1 MAQTIPI
8 LSTLS
13 SALQAIPETVWTA
26 LMASGFTLLGVFF
39 ANQHSRKQLK
49 TQLAA
54 DADERAKQR
63 LAELRKA
70 VYLESAEELVKA
82 NTVIGTLPQTDL
94 SKINAGL
101 ELKGFFASMIKLQ
114 LVGDPKTARLAN
126 GLACSYGEV
135 LGRTIFQVMPIRS
148 AASNLEIQDGLFQ
161 VHQTEIKRILASM
174 TAANESGKADIE
186 GFEAKNRSLE
196 FHKQQS
202 ANIENE
208 RKRLR
213 KLQAS
218 LQLDFMQSIA
228 ETMTALNTE
237 LLPLMLELRRELDVG
252 GNYEDFKDILDAQA
266 HRMKGMLDS
275 VVANV
280 QAKV

>member
-1 MAQTIPI
+1 MAQAITI
-8 LSTLS
+8 LSTIWS
-13 SALQAIPETVWTA
+13 VLQAIPETVWTA
-26 LMASGFTLLGVFF
+26 LMGSGFTLLGVIF
-39 ANQHSRKQLK
+39 ANRHSRKQLK

-54 DADERAKQR
+54 DAEEKAKQR

-135 LGRTIFQVMPIRS
+135 LGRTIMQVMPIRN
-148 AASNLEIQDGLFQ
+148 AVSNLEIQDDLFQ
-161 VHQTEIKRILASM
+161 MHQTEIKRILASM
-174 TAANESGKADIE
+174 TAANESGKANLE

-196 FHKQQS
+196 FHKEQA
-202 ANIENE
+202 ANIEKE

-213 KLQAS
+213 TLETS
-218 LQLDFMQSIA
+218 LQLGFMQSIA
-228 ETMTALNTE
+228 ETMTALTTE

-252 GNYEDFKDILDAQA
+252 GSYEDFKDILDAQA
-266 HRMKGMLDS
+266 RRMKGMLDN
-275 VVANV
+275 VVADV
-280 QAKV
+280 QTKV